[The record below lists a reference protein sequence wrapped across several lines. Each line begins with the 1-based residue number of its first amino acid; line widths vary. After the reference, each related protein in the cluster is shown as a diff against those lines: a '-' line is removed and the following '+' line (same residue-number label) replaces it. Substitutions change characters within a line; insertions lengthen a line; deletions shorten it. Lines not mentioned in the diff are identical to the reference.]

1 MWAILRAV
9 RSVDED
15 DELRAAA
22 LAFRSMRKQ
31 TSTNSSSHSTRRW
44 KPRGSRKSF

>member
-1 MWAILRAV
+1 MRLSSPNEITTAHAPDASILRLGDTLAV

-22 LAFRSMRKQ
+22 FAFRL
-31 TSTNSSSHSTRRW
+31 SSR
-44 KPRGSRKSF
+44 